1 MPQMKRRTAMVG
13 SALLLILAT
22 VSPVVAAPLAQEPY
36 EVEVAQV
43 DLSDYPRITLYVT
56 VRDAEGR
63 PVEGLGRSDFH
74 ILEGQG
80 QARIEEF
87 AGLGQQRPVDI
98 VFVLDTTGSMGSHI
112 QTIKETIISFA
123 ETLEGRHRDYR
134 LGLVTYG
141 DDVRES
147 HTFTDEVALFSD
159 WIEAQDADGGGNEPE
174 NALGGLQQAAGFP
187 FRAEAQRLI
196 LLITDAPLH
205 EYGDGPDS
213 DVSFDDPLLTVEA
226 TAARLAAA
234 SVSVYGVTPGM
245 SDYVNLAEQTG
256 GQIYSIYD
264 DLGQIV
270 DNLGTAI
277 ANQYRITY
285 RAPRA
290 VFDGSWKNVQVTVGR
305 TEGTASYR
313 TPSER
318 PPGASSVDLYNTLP
332 TPLQISTDPAVVG
345 TNLGLA
351 ILLALLFGLT
361 STIFNDTLNEHQDEI
376 EHSLVGRFFS
386 ALKAIGGLLTR
397 PFQALT
403 FRGRRAGAYVQVVAF
418 LVVTAFIACFLDPSY
433 RPLSW
438 AGLGLF
444 SSMLL
449 SIGLVN
455 LVYEGSQITAARRF
469 DLEAV
474 LKLNPIGVAV
484 AVGCVFFSRMVG
496 FTPGYLYGVPGG
508 YALGA
513 AVDLSRRREV
523 TIAGTGLGATTLL
536 ALLSWGLTAATALLQ
551 KSLGAAGFAG
561 FVRGATSGLQSVLLT
576 IFFVGLEVV
585 FLELFPLG
593 PTNGA
598 TIFEWNKVVWGLGFA
613 VVSFLAFHTLFTPQ
627 SAYLDAVRS
636 QSLPLLLAVLALYSA
651 LTVGLWLFF
660 DLRGAR
666 QRSADLCASCGQQNL
681 PDSRF
686 CARCGA
692 ALLAPARGRVSR
704 RGLVLAIAIGV
715 LWLAIG
721 VAVLLAAL
729 G

>member
-1 MPQMKRRTAMVG
+1 MPQIKRRTAMVG

-22 VSPVVAAPLAQEPY
+22 VSPLVAAPLAQEPY

-43 DLSDYPRITLYVT
+43 DLSDYPRITIYVT

-112 QTIKETIISFA
+112 QMIKETIISFA

-147 HTFTDEVALFSD
+147 HTFTNEVALFSD

-245 SDYVNLAEQTG
+245 SDYVDLAEQTG

-290 VFDGSWKNVQVTVGR
+290 VFDGSWQNVQVSVGR
-305 TEGTASYR
+305 IEGTASYR

-386 ALKAIGGLLTR
+386 ALKAIGGLLIR

-484 AVGCVFFSRMVG
+484 GPAF
-496 FTPGYLYGVPGG
+496 
-508 YALGA
+508 LGTDRGHGPPA
-513 AVDLSRRREV
+513 A
-523 TIAGTGLGATTLL
+523 IAGGRWFRRFRAGCCQWAPERPVDNLFRRAGGRFPGALP
-536 ALLSWGLTAATALLQ
+536 A
-551 KSLGAAGFAG
+551 GADQ
-561 FVRGATSGLQSVLLT
+561 RRHHLPMEQDR
-576 IFFVGLEVV
+576 
-585 FLELFPLG
+585 LG
-593 PTNGA
+593 P
-598 TIFEWNKVVWGLGFA
+598 GF
-613 VVSFLAFHTLFTPQ
+613 
-627 SAYLDAVRS
+627 
-636 QSLPLLLAVLALYSA
+636 
-651 LTVGLWLFF
+651 
-660 DLRGAR
+660 
-666 QRSADLCASCGQQNL
+666 
-681 PDSRF
+681 
-686 CARCGA
+686 
-692 ALLAPARGRVSR
+692 R
-704 RGLVLAIAIGV
+704 RGLVSRLPHPVHTGERLPGRRSQPKPTLAPGRIGP
-715 LWLAIG
+715 LLGTDRGA
-721 VAVLLAAL
+721 VALLRPAQRPAEKR
-729 G
+729 